1 MNIGIVAA
9 CLPTIKPLFISFF
22 EKARALTAGRTG
34 RTQDRSGYFE
44 QREPSD
50 HHSLDQLSGTKGPY
64 NAHVISVHEPRK
76 HYRADGEGYVHWNAP
91 DKDGNESD
99 EIPLHGW
106 QVPEGVRERGIIKTS
121 EVHVS

>member
-9 CLPTIKPLFISFF
+9 CLPTLKPLFITFF

-34 RTQDRSGYFE
+34 RSQDRSGYFE
-44 QREPSD
+44 QREPSG
-50 HHSLDQLSGTKGPY
+50 HSLDHLSGAKGPY
-64 NAHVISVHEPRK
+64 NAHVVSVREPRK
-76 HYRADGEGYVHWNAP
+76 QFQTDEEGYVRWDAP
-91 DKDGNESD
+91 SKDGDESD

-106 QVPEGVRERGIIKTS
+106 QTPDGARGRGIVKTS